1 MIPSIYLI
9 NNPAYKNMNLVLAV
23 GPLLYTFE
31 LNLKPGAFRKRYDK
45 YVNKVKLEEE
55 NFSQIWFNSTPIV

>member
-1 MIPSIYLI
+1 
-9 NNPAYKNMNLVLAV
+9 MNLVLGV

-31 LNLKPGAFRKRYDK
+31 LNLKPGAVRKRYDK
-45 YVNKVKLEEE
+45 YANKVKLEEE